1 MYRIDGYD
9 EAIIGVAYD
18 HPVKEQRLI
27 YDKAKLLELI
37 MARDKVSYT
46 DASEWVEHNIVGVFR
61 DASYPILVRLGPS
74 VEALFD

>member
-18 HPVKEQRLI
+18 HPVNEQRLI

-46 DASEWVEHNIVGVFR
+46 DASEWVEYNIEGSFSNT
-61 DASYPILVRLGPS
+61 SYPILVRLGPS
-74 VEALFD
+74 VEDLFD